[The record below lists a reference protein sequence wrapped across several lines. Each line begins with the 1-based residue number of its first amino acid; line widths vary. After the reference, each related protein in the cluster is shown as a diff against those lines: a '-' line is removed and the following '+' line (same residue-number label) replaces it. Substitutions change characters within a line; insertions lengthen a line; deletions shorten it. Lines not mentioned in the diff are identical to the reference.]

1 MDYFRKQVF
10 FRSAATKIVQ
20 SYLGSVRMEKSIEES
35 ARERRNYVE
44 QARAAFGNQ
53 MQQPVMEQRQSQAG
67 TEAENGST
75 FGIRCV
81 IAILLFVCFVYCD
94 QEKIS
99 FQGIGTQQVLE
110 QMRWDPLPT
119 EKLEEVFADISI
131 SSVQDGK
138 QNDKQDGKQNDK
150 QGDKQNDKQ

>member
-1 MDYFRKQVF
+1 
-10 FRSAATKIVQ
+10 
-20 SYLGSVRMEKSIEES
+20 MEKSIEES

-44 QARAAFGNQ
+44 QARAAFGSQ
-53 MQQPVMEQRQSQAG
+53 AQQPVTEQRQLAG
-67 TEAENGST
+67 TEEENGST

-99 FQGIGTQQVLE
+99 FQGIGTAQVLE
-110 QMRWDPLPT
+110 QMKWDPLPT

-138 QNDKQDGKQNDK
+138 QNDKQDDKQSDK
-150 QGDKQNDKQ
+150 QGDKQNDKQDDKQNNMQ

>member
-53 MQQPVMEQRQSQAG
+53 MQQPVMAQRQSQAG
-67 TEAENGST
+67 TEADNGSAV
-75 FGIRCV
+75 GIRCV

-99 FQGIGTQQVLE
+99 FHGIVTQQVLE

-119 EKLEEVFADISI
+119 EKLEEVFADI
-131 SSVQDGK
+131 SVQDGK

>member
-1 MDYFRKQVF
+1 
-10 FRSAATKIVQ
+10 
-20 SYLGSVRMEKSIEES
+20 MEKSLEES

-53 MQQPVMEQRQSQAG
+53 AQPAKPQTVQTDVEQE
-67 TEAENGST
+67 TGST

-99 FQGIGTQQVLE
+99 FQGIGVSQVVE
-110 QMRWDPLPT
+110 QITWDPLPT
-119 EKLEEVFADISI
+119 EKLEEALGDISI
-131 SSVQDGK
+131 SSVQDEK
-138 QNDKQDGKQNDK
+138 QNDKR
-150 QGDKQNDKQ
+150 